1 MLRLL
6 TGAIAIGTLFLLA
19 CASEGNSSS
28 GSASS
33 ADVKHG
39 KEVYRKYCVLCH
51 GEDGK
56 KAVNGAYDIT
66 VSEMTLVQRTELITN
81 GRNLMTPFAG
91 ILTEEEIRD
100 VAAYS
105 MKLGQQ

>member
-1 MLRLL
+1 MLKLL
-6 TGAIAIGTLFLLA
+6 IGAIVICTLFLLA
-19 CASEGNSSS
+19 CAGEGNSAS
-28 GSASS
+28 GTTSNV
-33 ADVKHG
+33 DIQNG

-51 GEDGK
+51 GDDGK

-66 VSEMTLVQRTELITN
+66 VSEMTLDDRIALITN

>member
-1 MLRLL
+1 M
-6 TGAIAIGTLFLLA
+6 LFLLA
-19 CASEGNSSS
+19 CAGEGNSSS
-28 GSASS
+28 GSTSN

-66 VSEMTLVQRTELITN
+66 VSEMTLDERIELITH
-81 GRNLMTPFAG
+81 GRNLMTPFTG
-91 ILTEEEIRD
+91 ILTDEEIRD

-105 MKLGQQ
+105 MQLGQQ

>member
-6 TGAIAIGTLFLLA
+6 TGAAVLLVLFLFA
-19 CASEGNSSS
+19 CASEGNSSGNS
-28 GSASS
+28 
-33 ADVKHG
+33 VKANIKQG

-66 VSEMTLVQRTELITN
+66 VSQLTLDERVELITH

-91 ILTEEEIRD
+91 ILTEEEIHD
-100 VAAYS
+100 VSAYS
-105 MKLGQQ
+105 MKLGSK

>member
-6 TGAIAIGTLFLLA
+6 SGAAVITAMVLLA
-19 CASEGNSSS
+19 CAGEGKSDS
-28 GSASS
+28 GNAS
-33 ADVKHG
+33 VKNG

-56 KAVNGAYDIT
+56 KEVNGAYDIS
-66 VSEMTLVQRTELITN
+66 VSQMTMDDRVELITH
-81 GRNLMTPFAG
+81 GRNLMTPFQG
-91 ILTEEEIRD
+91 ILTDQEIRD

-105 MKLGQQ
+105 MSLTKK

>member
-1 MLRLL
+1 MLKLL
-6 TGAIAIGTLFLLA
+6 TGAIVITALTLLA
-19 CASEGNSSS
+19 CAGEGNSSS
-28 GSASS
+28 GTTSGG
-33 ADVKHG
+33 DIKHG

-66 VSEMTLVQRTELITN
+66 VSEMTLDQRVELITN

-91 ILTEEEIRD
+91 ILTEEEIVD

-105 MKLGQQ
+105 MNIGQK